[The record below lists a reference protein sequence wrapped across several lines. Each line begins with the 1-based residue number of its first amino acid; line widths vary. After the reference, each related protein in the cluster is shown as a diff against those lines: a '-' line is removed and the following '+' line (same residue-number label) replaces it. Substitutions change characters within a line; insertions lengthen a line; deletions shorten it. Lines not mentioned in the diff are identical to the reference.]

1 MVELHEKKKA
11 LNAVNFNRQKAKIT
25 NKQTKRRP
33 SVTTSLYKQFFFQV
47 FKQKMILKRGTRSG
61 ERTRGT
67 GKPNPSHIINLE
79 FLNGKT
85 TEYFISLIFPQHMHA
100 GN

>member
-11 LNAVNFNRQKAKIT
+11 FNAVNFNRQKAKIT

-47 FKQKMILKRGTRSG
+47 FKQKINERVEREYRTLAILLT
-61 ERTRGT
+61 
-67 GKPNPSHIINLE
+67 
-79 FLNGKT
+79 
-85 TEYFISLIFPQHMHA
+85 
-100 GN
+100 